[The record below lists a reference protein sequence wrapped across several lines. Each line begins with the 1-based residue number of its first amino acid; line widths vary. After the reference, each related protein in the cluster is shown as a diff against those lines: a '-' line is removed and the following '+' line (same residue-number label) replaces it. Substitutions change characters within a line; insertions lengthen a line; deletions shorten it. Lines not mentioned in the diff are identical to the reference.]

1 MVDELFS
8 HSLHTLFIL
17 PGGEALHVDLKMFS
31 CHDYRLAWF
40 LVVPAWNWIKGTF
53 ARLRSGGGGAGEME
67 EEVVEGEEEEE
78 DDDGG
83 VAYA

>member
-1 MVDELFS
+1 MLLVHCFTCS
-8 HSLHTLFIL
+8 V
-17 PGGEALHVDLKMFS
+17 GGEALHVDLKMFS

-53 ARLRSGGGGAGEME
+53 ARLRSAASGANGDLE
-67 EEVVEGEEEEE
+67 EEVVEEEEVEAEE
-78 DDDGG
+78 DDDG